1 MSYYRRRIN
10 TWKRSIAAPL
20 AIAFLSFEPALAG
33 ENPTENAQLAAVI
46 RQLDMIDRLA
56 EHSASPP
63 RQDSNR
69 YYFDY
74 ERLHKDIERVRQG
87 VRDYLAPKRAQPR
100 DPLELLGQ
108 FRQTNETDQ

>member
-1 MSYYRRRIN
+1 
-10 TWKRSIAAPL
+10 
-20 AIAFLSFEPALAG
+20 
-33 ENPTENAQLAAVI
+33 
-46 RQLDMIDRLA
+46 MIDRLA

-63 RQDSNR
+63 RRDSNR

>member
-1 MSYYRRRIN
+1 M
-10 TWKRSIAAPL
+10 
-20 AIAFLSFEPALAG
+20 
-33 ENPTENAQLAAVI
+33 
-46 RQLDMIDRLA
+46 RLEGGPSA
-56 EHSASPP
+56 EAH
-63 RQDSNR
+63 R
-69 YYFDY
+69 YA